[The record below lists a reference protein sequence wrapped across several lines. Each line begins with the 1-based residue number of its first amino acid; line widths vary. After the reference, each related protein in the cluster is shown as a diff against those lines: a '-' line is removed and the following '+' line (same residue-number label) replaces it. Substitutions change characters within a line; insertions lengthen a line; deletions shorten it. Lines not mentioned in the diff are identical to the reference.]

1 MLASACRYV
10 AATLGRRIGVS
21 DGADSARSAG
31 QCPGHVPRPRRRFW
45 LRGCGDGRS
54 AAWAWRSGASIPALL
69 ARNIFHLRR
78 PTREG
83 GPPAFGWRLVNHQ
96 GAGSDSNP
104 CAPPAMPLAALR
116 QKAPACARWRWS
128 AGGWRRRGYAQQG
141 GQRRWLERHA
151 QQSGRR
157 RWARR
162 SSGSAGARLWVRRMR
177 CRARASARAAA
188 PKGQRQC
195 AGALCL
201 FIHASIMAAP
211 RSVWLRRV
219 VYGRAA

>member
-54 AAWAWRSGASIPALL
+54 AAWGWRRGASIPALL
-69 ARNIFHLRR
+69 ARNRFHLRR

-83 GPPAFGWRLVNHQ
+83 GPPAFGWRLVHHQ
-96 GAGSDSNP
+96 GAGSDSNH

-116 QKAPACARWRWS
+116 QKAPACARLRWS
-128 AGGWRRRGYAQQG
+128 AGGWRWRGYVQQG

-177 CRARASARAAA
+177 CACLCAVQ
-188 PKGQRQC
+188 QRQTPKV
-195 AGALCL
+195 
-201 FIHASIMAAP
+201 SAP
-211 RSVWLRRV
+211 VRYVGCSGWYHLECWRRKHV
-219 VYGRAA
+219 CTYTED